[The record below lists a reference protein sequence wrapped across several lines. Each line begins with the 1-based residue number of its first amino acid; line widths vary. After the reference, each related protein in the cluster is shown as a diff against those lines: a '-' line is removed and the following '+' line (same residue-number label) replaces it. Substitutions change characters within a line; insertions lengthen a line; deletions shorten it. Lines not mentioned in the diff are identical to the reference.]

1 MSGFRKS
8 YSTTTILLKLR
19 DDILKSMNRDEITM
33 AIFADYSK
41 AFDIVNHST
50 ILQNLINLGFDKV
63 SVKFICSYLCERYQY
78 LQINEKSSSKELIEF
93 SVPQGSILGPILFN
107 LYVSDIQ
114 NIIKS
119 NICQYADDTTC
130 YEHFRAS
137 EMNQYVTK
145 LGAIMSDM
153 LNYAKSK
160 SIIFNLDKTKSM
172 IFATKKIY
180 NLKNLSDT
188 NVFNITVENGCVE
201 RVKN

>member
-1 MSGFRKS
+1 M
-8 YSTTTILLKLR
+8 
-19 DDILKSMNRDEITM
+19 
-33 AIFADYSK
+33 
-41 AFDIVNHST
+41 
-50 ILQNLINLGFDKV
+50 
-63 SVKFICSYLCERYQY
+63 
-78 LQINEKSSSKELIEF
+78 
-93 SVPQGSILGPILFN
+93 
-107 LYVSDIQ
+107 SDIQ

-119 NICQYADDTTC
+119 NICQYAGDTTC

-145 LGAIMSDM
+145 LGAIVSDM

-160 SIIFNLDKTKSM
+160 NIIFNLDKTKSM

-180 NLKNLSDT
+180 NLKNLSDP